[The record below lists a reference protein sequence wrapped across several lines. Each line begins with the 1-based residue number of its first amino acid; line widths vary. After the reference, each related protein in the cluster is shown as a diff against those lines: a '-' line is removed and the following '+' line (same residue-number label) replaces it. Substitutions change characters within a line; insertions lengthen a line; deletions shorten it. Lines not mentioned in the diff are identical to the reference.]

1 MEFFKEEFNC
11 HIKQSLHVMSIKRWK
26 SEFDFEMSMKTL
38 VIYVVNAQQLLS
50 LGLIYFIVIS
60 TMLIDK
66 SIATLRTIKAAR
78 FTKHLAMFSLR
89 G

>member
-1 MEFFKEEFNC
+1 
-11 HIKQSLHVMSIKRWK
+11 MSIERWK
-26 SEFDFEMSMKTL
+26 SEFEMSMKTL
-38 VIYVVNAQQLLS
+38 VICVVNAQQLLS

-78 FTKHLAMFSLR
+78 YTKHLAMFSLP
-89 G
+89 

>member
-1 MEFFKEEFNC
+1 
-11 HIKQSLHVMSIKRWK
+11 MSIKRWK
-26 SEFDFEMSMKTL
+26 SEFEMPMKTL
-38 VIYVVNAQQLLS
+38 VIYVVNAQHEFELLS

-78 FTKHLAMFSLR
+78 YTKHLAMFSLR

>member
-1 MEFFKEEFNC
+1 
-11 HIKQSLHVMSIKRWK
+11 MSIKRWE
-26 SEFDFEMSMKTL
+26 SQFEMSMKTL
-38 VIYVVNAQQLLS
+38 VIHVVNAQQLLS

-78 FTKHLAMFSLR
+78 YTKHLAMFSLR

>member
-1 MEFFKEEFNC
+1 
-11 HIKQSLHVMSIKRWK
+11 MSIKRWE
-26 SEFDFEMSMKTL
+26 SEFEMSMKTL

-50 LGLIYFIVIS
+50 LRLIYFMVIS

-78 FTKHLAMFSLR
+78 YTKHLAMFSLR